1 LQVQQVRI
9 SGSDVQQEGK
19 TGTTAAACHR
29 DQGDQVV
36 QEDEEQ
42 EEQLDEAVLP
52 NVPPNT
58 DMSFSTW
65 SELQSGQRTSRF
77 SEIEKNK
84 TSKTF
89 SHCLH

>member
-1 LQVQQVRI
+1 LRI
-9 SGSDVQQEGK
+9 TV
-19 TGTTAAACHR
+19 ANCHR
-29 DQGDQVV
+29 TQWDQVL
-36 QEDEEQ
+36 QEVVEQ
-42 EEQLDEAVLP
+42 EEQLDEEVLP
-52 NVPPNT
+52 DLPPKM